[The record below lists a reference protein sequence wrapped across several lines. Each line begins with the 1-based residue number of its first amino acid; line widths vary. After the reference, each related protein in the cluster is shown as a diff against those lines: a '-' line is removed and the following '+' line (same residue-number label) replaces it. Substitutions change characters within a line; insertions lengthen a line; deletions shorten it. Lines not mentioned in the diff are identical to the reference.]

1 MTAFKINGWSPK
13 TREVRTDKAEG
24 EKWVFFRLQGWRL
37 NLVRRITLLYRFRV
51 TEWLNFIFGK
61 KSEIMFSMDFR
72 DF

>member
-1 MTAFKINGWSPK
+1 M
-13 TREVRTDKAEG
+13 
-24 EKWVFFRLQGWRL
+24 FFRLQGWRL
-37 NLVRRITLLYRFRV
+37 NLVWRITLLYRFRV

>member
-1 MTAFKINGWSPK
+1 M
-13 TREVRTDKAEG
+13 
-24 EKWVFFRLQGWRL
+24 
-37 NLVRRITLLYRFRV
+37 YRFRV